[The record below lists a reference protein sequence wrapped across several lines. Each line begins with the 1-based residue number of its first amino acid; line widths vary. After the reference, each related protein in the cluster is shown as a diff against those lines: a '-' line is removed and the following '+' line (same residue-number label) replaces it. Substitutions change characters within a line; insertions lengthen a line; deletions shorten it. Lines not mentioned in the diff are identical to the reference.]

1 MRGNPPT
8 QLKLLWKITGK
19 YWESSWEWGIIK
31 IWKISEITIGMYTRR
46 RSYHEKQSETGRA
59 ESEVNIEGCR
69 IINMDRLQEYTDNL
83 TEHSRTCTRLSS
95 RMFLDGA
102 MPSRSSSVP
111 IMHAS
116 ATEVHSSTSSRT
128 TPPIRV
134 VAVSQQRWGS
144 GWYHQLGAP
153 SRCRARSLITKKLW
167 SSWRK
172 IFWMVLGIASVFIS
186 SAVWIFAPN

>member
-1 MRGNPPT
+1 MGNNKNKKD
-8 QLKLLWKITGK
+8 LRNNHRHVYKKKKLPCRIGK
-19 YWESSWEWGIIK
+19 
-31 IWKISEITIGMYTRR
+31 
-46 RSYHEKQSETGRA
+46 KQSETGRA

-116 ATEVHSSTSSRT
+116 ATEVHSSASSRT
-128 TPPIRV
+128 TPPIGV
-134 VAVSQQRWGS
+134 VAVSQQR
-144 GWYHQLGAP
+144 
-153 SRCRARSLITKKLW
+153 
-167 SSWRK
+167 
-172 IFWMVLGIASVFIS
+172 
-186 SAVWIFAPN
+186 